1 MKRKHLGTDLRG
13 KTSRRLFR
21 AQEGHSGFAK
31 KRLGWVLRTGCEF
44 PMYVGGCGDGK
55 DQHVCLAEEAS
66 KITKVGWAGSG
77 PPVEGGGTSCP
88 GGRGTSSLLGVSQDL
103 GQGQG
108 QGQGW

>member
-55 DQHVCLAEEAS
+55 DQ
-66 KITKVGWAGSG
+66 
-77 PPVEGGGTSCP
+77 
-88 GGRGTSSLLGVSQDL
+88 
-103 GQGQG
+103 
-108 QGQGW
+108 